1 MSEKN
6 TESWTFEQ
14 VLDTALWYLQGAALK
29 STDYVEFHEMKKI
42 METKMHLP
50 DIEVIVNKLSID
62 GHVLT
67 SASRVK
73 ISGSGKDFI
82 EKVGYVKQ
90 KEVKD
95 KLDALT
101 DKKLRLDV
109 ANAERVYRT
118 YQSTRFIAWA
128 GFILTILA
136 IVLKILESN
145 HLWPF
150 HK

>member
-6 TESWTFEQ
+6 PVGWSFEQ

-73 ISGSGKDFI
+73 FQVVARISLKRWGM
-82 EKVGYVKQ
+82 
-90 KEVKD
+90 
-95 KLDALT
+95 LN
-101 DKKLRLDV
+101 KK
-109 ANAERVYRT
+109 
-118 YQSTRFIAWA
+118 
-128 GFILTILA
+128 
-136 IVLKILESN
+136 K
-145 HLWPF
+145 
-150 HK
+150 